1 MSKEIYVVEIS
12 GDTLTVSSTVQDALN
27 RDYLASTPSTDTS
40 PDGILAAME
49 AAKVA
54 AEALR
59 DGERA
64 QEVLQGE

>member
-12 GDTLTVSSTVQDALN
+12 GDTLTVSSTVQDDLN
-27 RDYLASTPSTDTS
+27 RDYLASTSSTDAS
-40 PDGILAAME
+40 PAGIRAAME